1 MKLTPKYLILSA
13 SIAVAPSLASA
24 QDWDGF
30 YGGLTLGYANHDTT
44 HSFSNLAP
52 SGDSSPD
59 GALYGGFVG
68 YSFQSGRTVYG
79 AEMDFEGSSASG
91 SYTNLTGSTSGGQV
105 DLNWQ
110 GSLRAVLGYS
120 GNLGSY
126 PALFYATAGYAYGDF
141 DFQGGPS
148 AAPNNAYSDSLDGW
162 TIGAGI
168 DTRLANNLSLRTEY
182 RYTDYGTASG
192 FLAPAFPTVTMPVDV
207 KQHAVRIG
215 LRWEF

>member
-1 MKLTPKYLILSA
+1 MKLNPKYLFLSA

-24 QDWDGF
+24 QDWDGL
-30 YGGLTLGYANHDTT
+30 YGGLTLGYANHDAT
-44 HSFSNLAP
+44 HSYNNGAP

-91 SYTNLTGSTSGGQV
+91 SYTNLTGATSGGRT

-110 GSLRAVLGYS
+110 GTVRAVLGVA

-141 DFQGGPS
+141 DFQGGSS
-148 AAPNNAYSDSLDGW
+148 AAPTNAYSDKLDGW

-168 DTRLANNLSLRTEY
+168 DTRLANNVSLRTEY
-182 RYTDYGTASG
+182 RYTDYGTSSG
-192 FLAPAFPTVTMPVDV
+192 TLAPAFPAVTMPVKV
-207 KQHAVRIG
+207 EQHAVRIG
-215 LRWEF
+215 VRWEF